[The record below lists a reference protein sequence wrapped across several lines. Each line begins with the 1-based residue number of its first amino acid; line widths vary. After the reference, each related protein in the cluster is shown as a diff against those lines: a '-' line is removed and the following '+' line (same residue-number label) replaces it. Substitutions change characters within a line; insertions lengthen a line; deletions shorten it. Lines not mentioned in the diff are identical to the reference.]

1 QIADVDKKR
10 VPATRIAE
18 TIELD
23 GQLNEAIWQTAPIA
37 TDFIENQPNPGNPAQ
52 FKTDV
57 KVAYDNGALY
67 IAARMYDVAA
77 DSVMRELSQR
87 DNLGNTDWFGIF
99 MNPYR
104 DGINGVG
111 FIITPAGV
119 QFDAQYTTFGE
130 DEDWDAVW
138 EAETQILE
146 DGWVTEIKIPYS
158 AIRFP
163 KENEQ
168 TWGINFGRMVR
179 RVGQKYFWSH
189 VDPQQQGFLNQA
201 GLLTNISDIKSPVRL
216 AATPF
221 VAGYVENYYDKES
234 EVPSSWG
241 RSFNAGMDIRYGIN
255 DAFTLD
261 MTLIPDFGEARS
273 DNQVLNLSP
282 FEVRFNENRQFFKE
296 GTELFNKGGLFYSRR
311 IGGTPLNYYDVED
324 QLGEGETI
332 VENPQNVQLYNATKV
347 SGRTTKGLGV
357 GVFNATAGRMAA
369 IIDNPELGQREF
381 ETNPLTNY
389 SVFVLDQNLK
399 NNSYATLIN
408 TTVLR
413 NGGTYDANVTGGILS
428 LNNKANSYR
437 LYAQGA
443 LSQKY
448 SPENTEL
455 GHMFRG
461 SLSKTSGNFQ
471 TFIGYN
477 EESDTYDPNDLG
489 FLRANNERS
498 INGNFR
504 YNYYEPFAIFNNAG
518 AGVYYEYNRLYNPDV
533 FTGVGVNA
541 WAYVQTKKFWNF
553 ETWTYFEPVTG
564 YDYFEPRTEGRYYR
578 MPKNRNFGT
587 WFGSDR
593 RKKFAFSAF
602 TNYRTFD
609 EEGRKRWNWEIS
621 PRYRFN
627 DKFNVEFEI
636 GNYRD
641 FNDIGYVNTEENG
654 DIIFGRRDVNT
665 VINSIEANYNFS
677 SKMALVLRGRHYWSK
692 VEYNQFNLLE
702 QDGTLGE
709 TAYFNLEDN
718 DQSFNAFTIDM
729 IYRWRFAPG
738 SDIFLVWKNSVF
750 GGDNLVNINYFE
762 NTRKLFNNPQSNSL
776 SLKVIYYLDYLDVVK
791 NKG

>member
-1 QIADVDKKR
+1 MKNVISFICCLITTITLFSQTADADKKR
-10 VPATRIAE
+10 IPATRVAQPV
-18 TIELD
+18 ELD
-23 GQLNEAIWQTAPIA
+23 GQFDEAVWQNAPIA
-37 TDFIENQPNPGNPAQ
+37 TDFIENQPKPGNAAQ
-52 FKTDV
+52 FKTEV
-57 KVAYDNGALY
+57 RVAYDNGALY

-77 DSVMRELSQR
+77 DSIMRELSQR

-138 EAETQILE
+138 EAKTKILE
-146 DGWVTEIKIPYS
+146 DGWTAEIKIPYS

-163 KENEQ
+163 KQTEQ
-168 TWGINFGRMVR
+168 TWGMNFGRMVR

-201 GLLTNISDIKSPVRL
+201 GLLTNISNIKSPVRL
-216 AATPF
+216 SATPF
-221 VAGYVENYYDKES
+221 VVGYVENHYDKTAET
-234 EVPSSWG
+234 PSSWG

-282 FEVRFNENRQFFKE
+282 FEVQFDENRQFFKE

-311 IGGTPLNYYDVED
+311 IGGHPLRHFDVED
-324 QLGEGETI
+324 QLQDGETI
-332 VENPQNVQLYNATKV
+332 IENPQNVQLYNATKV

-357 GVFNATAGRMAA
+357 GVFNATAGRSVA

-399 NNSYATLIN
+399 HNSYATLIN

-413 NGGTYDANVTGGILS
+413 SGETYDANVTGGILS
-428 LNNKANSYR
+428 LNNKENSYR
-437 LYAQGA
+437 IYAQGA

-448 SPENTEL
+448 FSDDTDL
-455 GHMFRG
+455 GHRFQAT
-461 SLSKTSGNFQ
+461 LSKTSGNFQ
-471 TFIGYN
+471 AFVGYN

-489 FLRANNERS
+489 FLRANNERT

-504 YNYYEPFAIFNNAG
+504 YNYFKPFSVFNNAG
-518 AGVYYEYNRLYNPDV
+518 GGVYYEYRRLYNPNV
-533 FTGVGVNA
+533 FTGIGING

-553 ETWTYFEPVTG
+553 NTWTYFEPITG
-564 YDYFEPRTEGRYYR
+564 YDYFEARTDGRYYR
-578 MPKNRNFGT
+578 FPKNKNFGM
-587 WFGSDR
+587 WFGSDG
-593 RKKFAFSAF
+593 RKKLYFSGY
-602 TNYRTFD
+602 TNYRTFN
-609 EEGRKRWNWEIS
+609 EEGRKSWNWEIA

-627 DKFNVEFEI
+627 DKFNLSFEV
-636 GNYRD
+636 GSYRD
-641 FNDIGYVNTEENG
+641 FNDIGYVTTLEND
-654 DIIFGRRDVNT
+654 DIIFGRRNRNT
-665 VINSIEANYNFS
+665 VINSIE
-677 SKMALVLRGRHYWSK
+677 
-692 VEYNQFNLLE
+692 
-702 QDGTLGE
+702 
-709 TAYFNLEDN
+709 
-718 DQSFNAFTIDM
+718 
-729 IYRWRFAPG
+729 
-738 SDIFLVWKNSVF
+738 
-750 GGDNLVNINYFE
+750 
-762 NTRKLFNNPQSNSL
+762 
-776 SLKVIYYLDYLDVVK
+776 
-791 NKG
+791 